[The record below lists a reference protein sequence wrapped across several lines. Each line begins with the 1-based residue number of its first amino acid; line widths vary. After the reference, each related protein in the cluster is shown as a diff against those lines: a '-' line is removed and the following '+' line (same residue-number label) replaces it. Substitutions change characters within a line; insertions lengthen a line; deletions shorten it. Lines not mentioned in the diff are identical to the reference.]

1 MAVQH
6 VESLFE
12 RAEALVTI
20 DDLIEAIGRGDGS
33 VLAIEAAAGLGK
45 TALLGVAR
53 EHAAAH
59 GLQVASARGGEFER
73 DFPFGIVRQLV
84 EPMLDRAAPSEGAK
98 LFEGAA
104 RQAAPVVG
112 APAEAE
118 AMSAPPLGPIGQP
131 AGPAMHG
138 LYWLFANLAERGPLL
153 IVVDDA
159 HWADVPSMH
168 WLHYLARRIEGLR
181 LGVLLAAR
189 PGEPGID
196 PGPFGTMA
204 AEPLTRVV
212 ALEPLTRDGSD
223 HVVHGAFGSEADG
236 AFCAACHE
244 ACDGNPFLL
253 HELTGALVRD
263 GVEPVAAAAAE
274 VRALVPDA
282 VARSLVLRLARLPRA
297 TGALARAVAVLGTG
311 AALRDAAALAELDD
325 AEAARAAA
333 TLAAVAI
340 LGPGLPL
347 EFVHPLVRTAVYEDM
362 PAAERAVWH
371 ARAARVLAAGG
382 ARAERVA
389 AQLMRAE
396 PAGDPWA
403 VEQLRA
409 AAADAM
415 ASADPRSAISY
426 LRRAFVEPV
435 PADQRLAVMEELVH
449 AGSTAADLSAGDGL
463 DGDPVAELAAN
474 PRTLQASAY
483 PLGLMLWVTGR
494 AGEADQLLD
503 RARAAAAAS
512 GDLDRVLELE
522 IRRITLGQLLP
533 AEALRR
539 LAPYTGAVEPDSF
552 AGRLLEGSLA
562 WYGCLTG
569 RSAAETQERFRR
581 AFAGSRLVTELRADA
596 LLLVGL
602 LLGLSAADDL
612 DLSEALVAQMLAE
625 GRAGGSATAV
635 ANAYHLSA
643 NMAYRRGDLA
653 QAEAHAAA
661 ATAVYREIAAPA
673 ASVPIFIGFL
683 VNVLTERGAL
693 DSAQSELS
701 AAGWDEAVPDHWWYS
716 GVLWSRGYLRLAMG
730 RTREGVDDLLE
741 FARRLHRDGLVPT
754 MQRPWASLAAPL
766 LAQLGDREQAREL
779 AERELDEARAW
790 GTPRTIGGALRGL
803 GTVIGGAQGIERL
816 RESVVTLEAS
826 PARLELAR
834 ALIDLG
840 AALRRANQ
848 RAHARDPLRRGLD
861 LAHRCGARLLEDRA
875 AHELR
880 ATGAKPR
887 RQLLTGVEA
896 LTASERRVAEMAAEG
911 LTNREIA
918 QALFVTAKTVETHMG
933 HVFQKLDVRARG
945 EVDAVLR
952 SAAGASTRDR

>member
-6 VESLFE
+6 VETLFE
-12 RAEALVTI
+12 RREALAMI
-20 DDLIEAIGRGDGS
+20 DELIDALGRGDGS
-33 VLAIEAAAGLGK
+33 VLAIEAAAGVGK

-53 EHAAAH
+53 DRAAAR

-84 EPMLDRAAPSEGAK
+84 EPSLGRASAADRAK

-104 RQAAPVVG
+104 RQAAAVVG
-112 APAEAE
+112 APGGVQ
-118 AMSAPPLGPIGQP
+118 APSDPALGPIGQP
-131 AGPAMHG
+131 AAPAMHG
-138 LYWLFANLAERGPLL
+138 LYWLLANLAERDPLL
-153 IVVDDA
+153 LVVDDA
-159 HWADVPSMH
+159 HWADAPSMR
-168 WLHYLARRIEGLR
+168 WLHYLARRLEGLSVGLV
-181 LGVLLAAR
+181 LGAR
-189 PGEPGID
+189 PGESGID
-196 PGPFGTMA
+196 SELFQA
-204 AEPLTRVV
+204 IVAEPLTRVV
-212 ALEPLTRDGSD
+212 ALDALTRNGSERLVRD
-223 HVVHGAFGSEADG
+223 TFGSTADG

-263 GVEPVAAAAAE
+263 GVEPVAAAAAD
-274 VRALVPDA
+274 VRALVPDT
-282 VARSLVLRLARLPRA
+282 VARSLVLRLARLPQA
-297 TGALARAVAVLGTG
+297 TGVLARAVAVLGTD
-311 AALRDAAALAELDD
+311 ASLHDAAALAELDD
-325 AEAARAAA
+325 ADAARAAA

-347 EFVHPLVRTAVYEDM
+347 EFVHPLVRTAVYEYL
-362 PAAERAVWH
+362 PAAERAIWH
-371 ARAARVLAAGG
+371 ARAARVLAAHG
-382 ARAERVA
+382 ARAERIA

-435 PADQRLAVMEELVH
+435 RADQRLGVVEELVQ
-449 AGSTAADLSAGDGL
+449 AGFTAADASAGEGL
-463 DGDPVAELAAN
+463 DGDPVEELAAD
-474 PRTLQASAY
+474 PRTLQSAAY
-483 PLGLMLWVTGR
+483 PLALMLWVTGR

-503 RARAAAAAS
+503 RAQAAAAS
-512 GDLDRVLELE
+512 DLDRVIDLE
-522 IRRITLGQLLP
+522 IRRITLGQLPP

-539 LAPYTGAVEPDSF
+539 LAPYADRVEPDSF
-552 AGRLLEGSLA
+552 AGRLLEGTLA

-569 RSAAETQERFRR
+569 RSAAETMDRFRR

-602 LLGLSAADDL
+602 LLGLAATDDL
-612 DLSEALVAQMLAE
+612 ELSETLVAQMLAE

-635 ANAYHLSA
+635 ANAFHLSG
-643 NMAYRRGDLA
+643 NVAYRRGDLA
-653 QAEAHAAA
+653 MAEAHGAA
-661 ATAVYREIAAPA
+661 ATAAYREIGASAP
-673 ASVPIFIGFL
+673 SVPIFIGYL
-683 VNVLTERGAL
+683 VNVLTERGDLEA
-693 DSAQSELS
+693 AQRELT
-701 AAGWDEAVPDHWWYS
+701 APGWDQVMPDHWWYA
-716 GVLWSRGYLRLAMG
+716 GVLWSRGYLRLATG
-730 RTREGVDDLLE
+730 RTQEGIDDLLD
-741 FARRLHRDGLVPT
+741 FGRRLHRDGLVPT

-766 LAQLGDREQAREL
+766 IAQLGDQERAREL
-779 AERELDEARAW
+779 AECELQEARAW
-790 GTPRTIGGALRGL
+790 GTPRAIGGALRGL
-803 GTVIGGAQGIERL
+803 GAVTGGAKGIELL
-816 RESVVTLEAS
+816 RRSVATLEAS

-840 AALRRANQ
+840 AVLRRDNQ
-848 RAHARDPLRRGLD
+848 RSRAREPLRRGLD

-887 RQLLTGVEA
+887 RLLLSGVEA

-911 LTNREIA
+911 MTNREIA
-918 QALFVTAKTVETHMG
+918 QMLFVTGKTVETHMG

-945 EVDAVLR
+945 ELGAALRPAVD
-952 SAAGASTRDR
+952 SGTGA